1 MVDAGT
7 KALAQEWLDVDY
19 LPSTRA
25 IVEKMLADGD
35 ADGLKTLLGSRLA
48 FGTAGLRGPMGAGYN
63 RMNHVT
69 VFQCTQGIVAYLLKT
84 CDEAS
89 LKEKGVVIGY
99 DHRRHECGVDS
110 EMMARAAAA
119 ACHSK
124 GIKTYLFDTHVCT
137 PMVPFTVKN
146 RGCFAGMMVTASH
159 NPKADNG
166 YKMYGA
172 NGAQLCE
179 PHDTHIADL
188 ILANLSPWT
197 DYQTAVQ
204 SVLSSPLRLN
214 DLESLMDSYYAEMEA
229 SLCFHKPTNPSST
242 LKIVYT
248 AMHGVGT
255 PFATRSFST
264 FGHPPFVGVPAQ
276 NSPDPTFP
284 TVAYPN
290 PEEGKGALE
299 LSFQAAKES
308 GATLV
313 LANDPDADRLAVA
326 ELQPNGGW
334 RMFSGNEIGMLLA
347 HWLWTKCVE
356 RGEKGKLAVVAST
369 VSSKMTR
376 ALADKEGMRFE
387 ETLTGFKWICNKK
400 FDLQQ
405 EGYKVL
411 LAFEESIGFCCGDLV
426 NDKDG
431 VCAMSVF
438 AEMASQLHLKGINV
452 SSHMDS
458 LYDTYGHFVSRQG
471 YVTVPDPKL
480 TVDIFS
486 KLREGGKY
494 PTAVGGFK
502 IAQVRDLTVGFDSST
517 ADHKT
522 TLPASASSQHL
533 TLTFDNGCVANL
545 RGSGTEPKLKFYV
558 ELHGPGK
565 EQVTATLI
573 KMVNSIVQE
582 CLEPSKWNLKWT
594 PLENDASKL

>member
-1 MVDAGT
+1 MVDAET
-7 KALAQEWLDVDY
+7 KALAQGWLEVDY
-19 LPSTRA
+19 LDSTRS

-35 ADGLKTLLGSRLA
+35 AAGLKTLLGSRLA
-48 FGTAGLRGPMGAGYN
+48 FGTAGLRGPMGAGYA

-84 CDEAS
+84 YDEAD

-99 DHRRHECGVDS
+99 DHRKHACGVDS

-119 ACHSK
+119 ACHAK
-124 GIKTYLFDTHVCT
+124 GIKTYLFSQHVCT
-137 PMVPFTVKN
+137 PMIPFTVKN
-146 RGCFAGMMVTASH
+146 KGCKAGMMVTASH

-179 PHDTHIADL
+179 PHDTLIAEL
-188 ILANLSPWT
+188 ILQNLAPWV
-197 DYQTAVQ
+197 DYKVAVEQ
-204 SVLSSPLRLN
+204 VMSSPLKVD
-214 DLESLMDSYYAEMEA
+214 DLAALMDAYYKEMGET
-229 SLCFHKPTNPSST
+229 LCFHKATNGSST

-255 PFATRSFST
+255 PFATRSFAT
-264 FGHPPFVGVPAQ
+264 FGHNAFIGVPSQ
-276 NSPDPTFP
+276 NTPDPEFP
-284 TVAYPN
+284 TVPYPN

-299 LSFQAAKES
+299 MAFQAAKGS

-326 ELQPNGGW
+326 ELQPSGAW
-334 RMFSGNEIGMLLA
+334 RMFSGNEIGMLLS
-347 HWLWTKCVE
+347 HWLWSKSV
-356 RGEKGKLAVVAST
+356 EKGVKDKLAVVAST

-376 ALADKEGMRFE
+376 ALAEKEGMRFE

-431 VCAMSVF
+431 VCAMSIF
-438 AEMASQLHLKGINV
+438 AEMANQLHEKKMNV
-452 SSHMDS
+452 NAHMEE
-458 LYDTYGHFVSRQG
+458 LYNKYGHFVSRQG

-494 PTAVGGFK
+494 PTSVGGFK
-502 IAQVRDLTVGFDSST
+502 IAHVRDLTVGYDSST
-517 ADHKT
+517 KDNKT
-522 TLPASASSQHL
+522 TLPASTSSQHL
-533 TLTFDNGCVANL
+533 TFTFENGCVANL

-558 ELHGPGK
+558 ELHGANK
-565 EQVTATLI
+565 DEVTATLI
-573 KMVNSIVQE
+573 KMVNSIVDE
-582 CLEPSKWNLKWT
+582 CLEPPKWNLKWT
-594 PLENDASKL
+594 PLENESSKL

>member
-1 MVDAGT
+1 MM
-7 KALAQEWLDVDY
+7 
-19 LPSTRA
+19 P
-25 IVEKMLADGD
+25 
-35 ADGLKTLLGSRLA
+35 
-48 FGTAGLRGPMGAGYN
+48 GTA
-63 RMNHVT
+63 
-69 VFQCTQGIVAYLLKT
+69 
-84 CDEAS
+84 
-89 LKEKGVVIGY
+89 
-99 DHRRHECGVDS
+99 
-110 EMMARAAAA
+110 AAP
-119 ACHSK
+119 CHSK